1 MISIHLFHLF
11 ILRTFAA
18 ICALFGNY
26 QQQKLGYPIG
36 LIESSWGGT
45 FIEPW
50 STPEGLETCEIP
62 PDHQN
67 QDQAKN
73 NHLFNAMIHPL
84 MKFSIEGAIWYQGEN
99 NGKIIFLCFG
109 FSSIT
114 LQKMLY
120 YEHFNNLII
129 PLSKLRNQ

>member
-36 LIESSWGGT
+36 LIESSSGGT

-73 NHLFNAMIHPL
+73 NYLFNAMIHPL

-99 NGKIIFLCFG
+99 NGKLFFFILEVFKYHII
-109 FSSIT
+109 
-114 LQKMLY
+114 LQ
-120 YEHFNNLII
+120 I
-129 PLSKLRNQ
+129 

>member
-1 MISIHLFHLF
+1 M
-11 ILRTFAA
+11 
-18 ICALFGNY
+18 FGNY
-26 QQQKLGYPIG
+26 QQVHLGYPIG

-67 QDQAKN
+67 ADQAKN
-73 NHLFNAMIHPL
+73 SYLFNAMIHPL

-99 NGKIIFLCFG
+99 NGMKSILNTFFL
-109 FSSIT
+109 
-114 LQKMLY
+114 LY
-120 YEHFNNLII
+120 F
-129 PLSKLRNQ
+129 